1 MLHDKTAFHSQTRG
15 MHTILLNIPHLLL
28 LNWLIE
34 RVGARPLASLSL
46 ENGGRGRKK
55 ESSPKQQ
62 WINLSKRKKEG
73 KLSPMK
79 TVNRGPQFFLDHKII
94 QWARLIN
101 LTFLLL
107 SNTWPPSLL
116 SLHKILTTLP
126 PRHTPSNTLEN
137 KIEGLSEH
145 LQSSWT
151 KTWQACTKDSG
162 VSVAGTRLRWKS
174 TEEETPLGPG
184 WRFEHPQKT
193 EVGAGVTK
201 KMRQT
206 AHSSLGD
213 TIISQHYKFLLDLC
227 VCVRITDLLLDHKNR
242 MILSFKKKRKKKEKA
257 AYKGKS
263 ICSGM
268 GWGKKDFT

>member
-107 SNTWPPSLL
+107 LNTWPPSLL
-116 SLHKILTTLP
+116 FLHKLLMTLP
-126 PRHTPSNTLEN
+126 PPHTPSNTWEN

-151 KTWQACTKDSG
+151 KTWLACTKDSG
-162 VSVAGTRLRWKS
+162 VSVVGTRLRWKS
-174 TEEETPLGPG
+174 TVEETPLGPG

-193 EVGAGVTK
+193 EVGVTK

-206 AHSSLGD
+206 AHSSLWD

-242 MILSFKKKRKKKEKA
+242 MILSLKKRKKK
-257 AYKGKS
+257 GKS
-263 ICSGM
+263 SIQ
-268 GWGKKDFT
+268 GKKHM